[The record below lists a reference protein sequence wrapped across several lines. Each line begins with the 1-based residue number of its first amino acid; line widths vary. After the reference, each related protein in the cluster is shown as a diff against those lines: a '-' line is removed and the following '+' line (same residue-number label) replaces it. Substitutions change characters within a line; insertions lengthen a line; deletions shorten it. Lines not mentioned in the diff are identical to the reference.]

1 MKYKPLTEKQI
12 IISIDRLTRFKPT
25 EEKYLRVFKD
35 IIVSNLI
42 EPKYKK
48 NDLDYFSYAE
58 IRDIATE
65 IFNSSLQEDNTNDLT
80 INLRLKD
87 YENEIFINN
96 SQVNDLLE
104 NKLDYKSAINLLKQD
119 IPQNLKWLK
128 CLQEPIDIK
137 EQREEKQLLFPI
149 SCVVI
154 VEGITEEILLPEF
167 SKKLNY
173 DFNKYGVKIIPAGG
187 KNQVVKLYYSLSEI
201 LKLPIFVLLDKD
213 AFENSELI
221 NSKLRAQDKVYLL
234 NSGEFED
241 ILPKELI
248 INTINSDL
256 QNFASITISDLNRE
270 EPMVKILEDI
280 FKEKGLHEFKKSEF
294 ATLVKSQIGSVDD
307 ISDEIKYIVLNIKN
321 ISNEENKSL
330 I

>member
-42 EPKYKK
+42 EPKFKK
-48 NDLDYFSYAE
+48 TDLENLEYSY

-65 IFNSSLQEDNTNDLT
+65 IFNNSLKEDNTNNLS
-80 INLRLKD
+80 INCQIKD
-87 YENEIFINN
+87 YENKTFNN
-96 SQVNDLLE
+96 NIEVNKLLE
-104 NKLDYKSAINLLKQD
+104 NKLDYISAINLLQED
-119 IPQNLKWLK
+119 IPKNLKWLK
-128 CLQEPIDIK
+128 CLKNSLDIIK
-137 EQREEKQLLFPI
+137 EREEKKLLFPI